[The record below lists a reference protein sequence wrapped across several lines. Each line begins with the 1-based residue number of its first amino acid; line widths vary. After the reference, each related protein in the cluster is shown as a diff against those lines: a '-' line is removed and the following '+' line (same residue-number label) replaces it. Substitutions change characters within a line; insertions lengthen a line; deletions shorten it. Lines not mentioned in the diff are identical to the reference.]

1 MPHSTAGRQARQI
14 ETLRTQF
21 AQADGLPFADLLPAD
36 RLRKP
41 CARSR
46 PPGARPSGRRC

>member
-1 MPHSTAGRQARQI
+1 MSHSTASRQARQI

-36 RLRKP
+36 RLALALREEQ
-41 CARSR
+41 AT
-46 PPGARPSGRRC
+46 